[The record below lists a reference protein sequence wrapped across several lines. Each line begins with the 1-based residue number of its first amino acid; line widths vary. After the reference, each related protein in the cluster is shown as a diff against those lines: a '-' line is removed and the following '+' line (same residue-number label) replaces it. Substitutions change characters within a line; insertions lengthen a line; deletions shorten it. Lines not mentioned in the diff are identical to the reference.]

1 MKAGKKMDA
10 LAQLAL
16 MTKAKLVF
24 ERPDTF
30 LSFPALSP
38 LSYEP
43 DQLAFM
49 PPHNMSVFS
58 EFSRLTNALPQGVLF
73 QPSLDDTLWDVY
85 LSVLQ
90 NAQLAQGTLSAE
102 QNAQLAQAQSFLQT
116 PGDDGLP
123 PAPSAAV
130 IAYNH
135 YQQVYIRATQ
145 QYLAQQ
151 LTAQA
156 SSDPA
161 VQVQWQNVDEPSL
174 RSQVDASEVDW
185 KKNGFKA
192 QVEQAKQVVQECA
205 AQSPAMQWQSWVSE
219 CNPSIDF
226 LTDSQNQTFA
236 PTVFSPY
243 DALSQPD
250 WPSFKMTGAEI
261 HQLATQAPPELTH
274 ILDTTTNSTIDS
286 LSFEFCSVAL
296 TRYWL
301 HTEVFTSR
309 FWKLSDT
316 SAQLSDGSMVP
327 QGRWPAYITAVIFV
341 RNIAVISRAPGGGL
355 QTQSLSAFPHIMLR
369 PATMASVPAA
379 NRSLARPPMNAARP
393 VPMMVPAEPQFARA
407 PSTPVTSAI
416 HPEMMLRLNAV
427 AFTMRPAPA
436 EPSMPATIRVT
447 AVPPSPALQVP
458 TTSGTTPVAD
468 PTSPT
473 RAKVSILAF
482 VCKRLPKCPN
492 PDPNLQWG

>member
-1 MKAGKKMDA
+1 MDA

-16 MTKAKLVF
+16 MTKAKFVF
-24 ERPDTF
+24 ERPGTF

-49 PPHNMSVFS
+49 PPHNLSVFS
-58 EFSRLTNALPQGVLF
+58 EFSRLTNALPQDVLF

-102 QNAQLAQAQSFLQT
+102 QNAQFAQAQSFLQT

-123 PAPSAAV
+123 PAPSVAV

-135 YQQVYIRATQ
+135 YQQAYIRATQ
-145 QYLAQQ
+145 QYRAQQ

-161 VQVQWQNVDEPSL
+161 VQAQWQNVDEPSL
-174 RSQVDASEVDW
+174 RSQVDAFEADW

-192 QVEQAKQVVQECA
+192 QVEQAKQIVQECA
-205 AQSPAMQWQSWVSE
+205 AQSPAIQWQSWVSE

-261 HQLATQAPPELTH
+261 QQLATQAPPELTH
-274 ILDTTTNSTIDS
+274 VLDTITNSTIDS

-301 HTEVFTSR
+301 HNEVFTSR
-309 FWKLSDT
+309 FWKLSDA
-316 SAQLSDGSMVP
+316 SAQLSDGGMVP
-327 QGRWPAYITAVIFV
+327 QGRWPAYITELIFV
-341 RNIAVISRAPGGGL
+341 RNITVTSHAAGGGL
-355 QTQSLSAFPHIMLR
+355 QTQSLSAFPHVMLR
-369 PATMASVPAA
+369 PATVATMTAARGPLVP
-379 NRSLARPPMNAARP
+379 PPRVAARP
-393 VPMMVPAEPQFARA
+393 VPAMAPAQPQFART
-407 PSTPVTSAI
+407 PLTPVPSAI
-416 HPEMMLRLNAV
+416 HPAMMLRLNAG
-427 AFTMRPAPA
+427 AFTMRTPPA
-436 EPSMPATIRVT
+436 EPTTPATIRVT

-458 TTSGTTPVAD
+458 TTSGATPVAD
-468 PTSPT
+468 LTSPT